1 MVNAVLRDDSFFFFF
16 FSFEHLLFCTYL
28 EIRAAHFPA
37 PSPAPDDHPNQRE
50 TTPTKEGDK
59 MQEIAFECGK
69 PRSDVIE
76 RKGSKA
82 DVLDALAEFVV
93 RTAKGED
100 PRPEAV
106 AVLPAAA
113 ELVLDYA

>member
-1 MVNAVLRDDSFFFFF
+1 
-16 FSFEHLLFCTYL
+16 
-28 EIRAAHFPA
+28 
-37 PSPAPDDHPNQRE
+37 
-50 TTPTKEGDK
+50 
-59 MQEIAFECGK
+59 MQEIALECGI
-69 PRSDVIE
+69 PRGEVLE
-76 RKGSKA
+76 GEGRKA

-106 AVLPAAA
+106 AALPATA

>member
-1 MVNAVLRDDSFFFFF
+1 MRFYVMTPFSFPF
-16 FSFEHLLFCTYL
+16 FSFEHLLFCTYQRFAQH
-28 EIRAAHFPA
+28 IYPPPA
-37 PSPAPDDHPNQRE
+37 PRQM
-50 TTPTKEGDK
+50 TIPTKEGDK
-59 MQEIAFECGK
+59 MQEIALECGI
-69 PRSDVIE
+69 PRSEVLE
-76 RKGSKA
+76 REGRKA

-106 AVLPAAA
+106 AALPAAA

>member
-1 MVNAVLRDDSFFFFF
+1 MVNAVLRDDSFSL
-16 FSFEHLLFCTYL
+16 FSFEHLLFCTYQRFAQH
-28 EIRAAHFPA
+28 IARPPA
-37 PSPAPDDHPNQRE
+37 PAPDDHPNQRK

-82 DVLDALAEFVV
+82 DVLDALTEFVV

>member
-1 MVNAVLRDDSFFFFF
+1 
-16 FSFEHLLFCTYL
+16 
-28 EIRAAHFPA
+28 
-37 PSPAPDDHPNQRE
+37 
-50 TTPTKEGDK
+50 

>member
-1 MVNAVLRDDSFFFFF
+1 
-16 FSFEHLLFCTYL
+16 
-28 EIRAAHFPA
+28 
-37 PSPAPDDHPNQRE
+37 
-50 TTPTKEGDK
+50 
-59 MQEIAFECGK
+59 MQEIALECGI
-69 PRSDVIE
+69 PRSEVLE
-76 RKGSKA
+76 REGRKA

-93 RTAKGED
+93 RAAKGED